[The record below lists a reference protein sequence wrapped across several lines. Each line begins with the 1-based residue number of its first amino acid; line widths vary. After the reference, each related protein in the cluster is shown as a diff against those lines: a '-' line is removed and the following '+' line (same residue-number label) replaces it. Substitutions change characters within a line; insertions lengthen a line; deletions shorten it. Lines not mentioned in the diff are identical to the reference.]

1 MRATL
6 NEVEITG
13 IELRSDIQVQD
24 AVKQLVIGSAP
35 ERTADLADMWLDL
48 EPLFQIADDLNPDGR
63 IIMDAGA
70 YRYVRFNPRTQ
81 RSFWIA
87 GYTAWEGYRL
97 VAESPDLQRLDT
109 SRFAAL
115 SRR

>member
-1 MRATL
+1 VKRGATVVHAIL
-6 NEVEITG
+6 SSA
-13 IELRSDIQVQD
+13 ELYNKVN
-24 AVKQLVIGSAP
+24 VTVP
-35 ERTADLADMWLDL
+35 
-48 EPLFQIADDLNPDGR
+48 
-63 IIMDAGA
+63 
-70 YRYVRFNPRTQ
+70 RYVRFNPRTQ